1 MRDLKSRRGGGMPR
15 RYETHVF
22 IARTRFYAMISFE
35 NWLYYRVIFIYAKIG
50 GKYKFVIELYL
61 NLLNIIL
68 WKHFREL
75 ITFEKTFKILFQ
87 MVDW

>member
-35 NWLYYRVIFIYAKIG
+35 N
-50 GKYKFVIELYL
+50 
-61 NLLNIIL
+61 
-68 WKHFREL
+68 
-75 ITFEKTFKILFQ
+75 
-87 MVDW
+87 